1 MLKIGFS
8 SKKLQKQFNKEKEL
22 LKTFGQKRAKR
33 IRVVMT
39 ALRAAPT
46 LGAFTP
52 PYSPP
57 HRCHELSGN
66 MKGKLS
72 LDLDGPYRLI
82 IQPLNNP
89 LPERP
94 EGGLDWNRVTAIKIL
109 GVEDTH
115 G

>member
-1 MLKIGFS
+1 LIAIEFA
-8 SKKLQKQFNKEKEL
+8 SKKLRKQFNEEKEL

-33 IRVVMT
+33 IKVVMT
-39 ALRAAPT
+39 ALRAAHT
-46 LGAFTP
+46 LGAFAP
-52 PYSPP
+52 PYGPP
-57 HRCHELSGN
+57 HRCHELTGN
-66 MKGKLS
+66 KKGKLS

-82 IQPLNNP
+82 IQPINEP

>member
-1 MLKIGFS
+1 MIDISFASNKLQRQLSEEKAMLKA
-8 SKKLQKQFNKEKEL
+8 
-22 LKTFGQKRAKR
+22 FGQPRAKR
-33 IRVVMT
+33 LKVVMT
-39 ALRAAPT
+39 ALRAVPH
-46 LGAFTP
+46 LGVFGP

-57 HRCHELSGN
+57 HRCHELTGN
-66 MKGKLS
+66 RKGTLS

-82 IQPLNNP
+82 IRPIDNP

-94 EGGLDWNRVTAIKIL
+94 EGGLDWHRVTAIKIL

>member
-1 MLKIGFS
+1 MIDIDFA
-8 SKKLQKQFNKEKEL
+8 SKKLKKLFNEEKAMIREY
-22 LKTFGQKRAKR
+22 GPQRAKR

-39 ALRAAPT
+39 ALRAAPN
-46 LGAFTP
+46 LGIFAP

-57 HRCHELSGN
+57 HRCHELTGDR
-66 MKGKLS
+66 KGTLS

-82 IQPLNNP
+82 IQPINNP
-89 LPERP
+89 LPERQ
-94 EGGLDWNRVTAIKIL
+94 EGGLDWSRVTAIKVL